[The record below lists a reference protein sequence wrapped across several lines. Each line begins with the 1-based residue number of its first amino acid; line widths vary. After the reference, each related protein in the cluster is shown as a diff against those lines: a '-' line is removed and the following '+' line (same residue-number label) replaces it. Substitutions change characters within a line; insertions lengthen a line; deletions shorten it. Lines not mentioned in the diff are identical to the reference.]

1 MSTSTDETYSGAGG
15 GQSDWGSEDSDSGIL
30 STSND
35 SDDSY
40 SVSSSSF
47 SSSLSSS
54 VSLGEN
60 RRRDCERCENRCC
73 GDCQP
78 KSCILPSNRPPCCK
92 TQCRPVLKKDCCP
105 CPKRMSCASSCAPA
119 LTYAQ
124 TLLLIKESQAR
135 LQSQQQ
141 QQQCCST
148 CAPVAPVAPCAQP
161 ATTRQQLTAR
171 AHCPVYSSQPLACP
185 QPVPP
190 APQPCCPPAPP
201 LVCCAPAPAP
211 PAPKP
216 CCGCIIRAN

>member
-15 GQSDWGSEDSDSGIL
+15 QSDWGSEDSDSGVV
-30 STSND
+30 STRND

-40 SVSSSSF
+40 SVSSSF
-47 SSSLSSS
+47 SSSLTSSSS

-60 RRRDCERCENRCC
+60 RRKDCERCEKGCC

-78 KSCILPSNRPPCCK
+78 KSCILPNNRPPCCK
-92 TQCRPVLKKDCCP
+92 AQCRPILKKGCCP

-135 LQSQQQ
+135 LQSSQ

-148 CAPVAPVAPCAQP
+148 CAPVVPVAPCAQP
-161 ATTRQQLTAR
+161 VTQRQQLPAR

-190 APQPCCPPAPP
+190 APQLCCSPAPQ